1 MTHRSRLPSVHSHH
15 PPYFLPPSFFV
26 HLNRSYS
33 EMQFFL
39 LLFVEKLHF
48 VTISMPEV
56 ILMNT
61 TEIFSLDETALAAGV
76 SYATLMYHR
85 RLGALPEPGR
95 WGGRRVYDREQ
106 YEAVTEYF
114 AARIEYQRKLATTK
128 GTTR

>member
-1 MTHRSRLPSVHSHH
+1 
-15 PPYFLPPSFFV
+15 
-26 HLNRSYS
+26 
-33 EMQFFL
+33 
-39 LLFVEKLHF
+39 
-48 VTISMPEV
+48 MPEV

-114 AARIEYQRKLATTK
+114 AARIKHQRKLATMK